1 MRSWWWLGLML
12 LQAANSDPQ
21 TSSLGNGCSSDVPKD
36 ASNFGSNLTAT
47 FLQLR
52 ANLSE
57 GNKFA
62 TAERIVSPD
71 PVYAMAQCRNYLSRT
86 DCLTCFDAAQVAI
99 TKCPNLGA
107 RAVFDGCFLRYESY
121 DFYQR
126 TSEHWLT
133 CEDVSSTAAGFSEVK
148 DRLLSDLEVAT
159 PRMKGYFAASNRN
172 TIVYAVA
179 QCALTVTQLGCR
191 GCLQAAHTSL
201 QSCRDA
207 TGGRV
212 TDVACFMRYSNQS
225 FFPDDQTT
233 HLKLPGKGIDEKA
246 VIGGTVGGSLLF
258 VIVTITLMWFKFSRQ
273 LKNALIA
280 NILGATQLQ
289 LPNRYS
295 YTDLKEAT
303 NNFSEE
309 NKIGQGAFGAVY
321 KATLK
326 NDTVVAVKKLD
337 MKHRR
342 AKADFESEVRLI
354 SNVHHCNLVR
364 LLGCCTKGSDLLLVY
379 EFMEN
384 KSLDRFLYGQNRGL
398 LSWKQRVDIIFGTA
412 KGIAYLHE
420 DYHTTIIHR
429 DIKPGN
435 ILLNH
440 HFQAKIADFGL
451 ARLLPENQTHAS
463 TNFAG
468 TLGYTAPEYAIGGH
482 LSEKVD
488 IYSFGIVM
496 LEIISGRRPTDV
508 TPDST
513 YEYLLKEA
521 WKLYER
527 DMHQNLADVALN
539 LNEYQVEEVKK
550 MVEIAMLC
558 VQSTPSSRPTMSQ
571 VIFMLSG
578 DGSVVVQRAVR
589 TPSFSYEVGVHIDNG
604 SLLSTQESASESD
617 ATTLLTQGVTDLEK

>member
-1 MRSWWWLGLML
+1 MRIWWVGLML
-12 LQAANSDPQ
+12 LQVVNSDPQ
-21 TSSLGNGCSSDVPKD
+21 TWSLGDGCSSKVPKD
-36 ASNFGSNLTAT
+36 PSNFATNLTAT
-47 FLQLR
+47 FAQLR

-57 GNKFA
+57 PNHFA
-62 TAERIVSPD
+62 TADTKISPD
-71 PVYAMAQCRNYLSRT
+71 PVYAMAQCRNYLSPT
-86 DCLTCFDAAQVAI
+86 DCLACFDAAVIAI
-99 TKCPNLGA
+99 TTKCNCSSLGA
-107 RAVFDGCFLRYESY
+107 RVVFDGCFLRYESY
-121 DFYQR
+121 NFYQR
-126 TSEHWLT
+126 TSEQWLI
-133 CEDVSSTAAGFSEVK
+133 CDDVSSSAAGFLEEK
-148 DRLLSDLEVAT
+148 TRLLSDLEVAT
-159 PRMKGYFAASNRN
+159 PRMKEYFAASQRN

-179 QCALTVTQLGCR
+179 QCTLTVTRLGCQ
-191 GCLQAAHTSL
+191 GCLQAAYNSL
-201 QSCRDA
+201 QNCSDA

-233 HLKLPGKGIDEKA
+233 PIKLPGKGIDEKA

-258 VIVTITLMWFKFSRQ
+258 VIVATALMWFKFSRQ

-321 KATLK
+321 KATLR

-337 MKHRR
+337 MKHSG
-342 AKADFESEVRLI
+342 AKEDFESEVRLI
-354 SNVHHCNLVR
+354 SNVHHRNLVR
-364 LLGCCTKGSDLLLVY
+364 LLGCCTKGFDLLLVY
-379 EFMEN
+379 EFMEK

-412 KGIAYLHE
+412 KGIAFLHE

-435 ILLNH
+435 ILLNN

-468 TLGYTAPEYAIGGH
+468 TLGYTAPEYAIRGH

-496 LEIISGRRPTDV
+496 LEIISGRRSTDV

-521 WKLYER
+521 WKLYEK
-527 DMHQNLADVALN
+527 DTHQNLVDVALN

-550 MVEIAMLC
+550 LVEIAMLC
-558 VQSTPSSRPTMSQ
+558 VQSAPSSRPTMSR

-578 DGSVVVQRAVR
+578 DGSIGVQRAVR
-589 TPSFSYEVGVHIDNG
+589 TPSFGYEVGVHVDNG
-604 SLLSTQESASESD
+604 SLLSTQESD
-617 ATTLLTQGVTDLEK
+617 ATTLLTQRVADPEK